1 VCRLHGGAAFQVRE
15 AAAERVVE
23 ASIVAEADRYTTP
36 LPTTAREAL
45 QAELD
50 RTNGAI
56 AYLARTVERFPE
68 PPPEWLAVLNV
79 ERQHLARLA
88 DRMVGHQSR
97 VEDVEADVRARM
109 VEQLE
114 AALTGILIDLGHDPD
129 DTVTRAVV
137 AHHLRRASGTAPT
150 APTPARQPQ
159 PLTAVPPPP
168 PAAF

>member
-1 VCRLHGGAAFQVRE
+1 MHGGAAPQVRE

-23 ASIVAEADRYTTP
+23 ASIVAEAARYTTP

-56 AYLARTVERFPE
+56 AYLARVIERFPS
-68 PPPEWLAVLNV
+68 PPPEWLAVLSV

-88 DRMVGHQSR
+88 DKMVSHQSR
-97 VEDVEADVRARM
+97 VEDVEADLRERLM
-109 VEQLE
+109 DQLE
-114 AALTGILIDLGHDPD
+114 MALRGILADLGHDPD

-137 AHHLRRASGTAPT
+137 AHHLRRASGAGPAAVVSVLPEAQQPT
-150 APTPARQPQ
+150 AA
-159 PLTAVPPPP
+159 PPPP